1 MTLINNT
8 CCLQAVCVLYW
19 IFNKKK
25 KKNKSILSVERAF
38 RCTWMYV
45 SYHHSL
51 CSWTQCWFNPV
62 PQYQNQVFF
71 LRIYPLLTLED
82 MTELVTDLR
91 YLLVSSRDWT
101 ITAFRNLYSC
111 ESEMTFSTTDWRL
124 QQGSEADLEL
134 WTKLFRFDLLWHL
147 SLRCGSI
154 CDVLWQQRSVQLL
167 SQYDTHAS

>member
-1 MTLINNT
+1 MFYIEYLT
-8 CCLQAVCVLYW
+8 
-19 IFNKKK
+19 KKK
-25 KKNKSILSVERAF
+25 KTRAY
-38 RCTWMYV
+38 CLLKE
-45 SYHHSL
+45 HSDAHGCMSHIIIFCL
-51 CSWTQCWFNPV
+51 CSWTQCWFNSV